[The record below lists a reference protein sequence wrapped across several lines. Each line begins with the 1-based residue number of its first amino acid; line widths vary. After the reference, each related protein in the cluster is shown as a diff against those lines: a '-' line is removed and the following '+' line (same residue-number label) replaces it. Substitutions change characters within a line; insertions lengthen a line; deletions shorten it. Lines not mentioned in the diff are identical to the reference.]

1 MPKSITKEVKRLVDV
16 TEIDLDE
23 DDLDKMNT
31 KEIVKEI
38 YKKMKKYDEMM
49 KTVLENKREIE
60 NLKKKLNEKEQEN
73 MKLRKSIEKQ
83 DENIGELS
91 QRSRMINIVINGVV
105 EKSKENVLEIVTK
118 IGNDIGI
125 EGPENHIQV
134 AHRVPS
140 ATSPRPII
148 VRLLNTKTRD
158 LWTKAARD
166 KKLREKKIFIN
177 EHLTTKNYKLLQS
190 VKSWAKG
197 NNYKFVWTRDCRILV
212 RKDDKSKVKCIKS
225 VRDLPNF
232 SVGVDE
238 LNARLRFPSGD
249 HSVLSDF
256 E

>member
-125 EGPENHIQV
+125 EGPENHV
-134 AHRVPS
+134 
-140 ATSPRPII
+140 
-148 VRLLNTKTRD
+148 TRSSSG
-158 LWTKAARD
+158 
-166 KKLREKKIFIN
+166 
-177 EHLTTKNYKLLQS
+177 Q
-190 VKSWAKG
+190 
-197 NNYKFVWTRDCRILV
+197 RIAG
-212 RKDDKSKVKCIKS
+212 
-225 VRDLPNF
+225 F
-232 SVGVDE
+232 
-238 LNARLRFPSGD
+238 
-249 HSVLSDF
+249 
-256 E
+256 

>member
-1 MPKSITKEVKRLVDV
+1 MPKSITKEVKRFVDV
-16 TEIDLDE
+16 TEIDLE
-23 DDLDKMNT
+23 EEDLDRMNT

-73 MKLRKSIEKQ
+73 LKLRKDIEKQ

-91 QRSRMINIVINGVV
+91 QRSRMMNIVINGIP
-105 EKSKENVLEIVTK
+105 EKPKENVLEIVTK
-118 IGNDIGI
+118 LGNDMDIK
-125 EGPENHIQV
+125 GPENHIQV

-177 EHLTTKNYKLLQS
+177 EHLTTKNFKLLQS

-197 NNYKFVWTRDCRILV
+197 NNHKYVWTKDCRILL
-212 RKDDKSKVKCIKS
+212 RKDEKSKVKCIKS

-232 SVGVDE
+232 AVDDDDV
-238 LNARLRFPSGD
+238 LLSMRFPSGN
-249 HSVLSDF
+249 HLEISDF